1 MPLLLAVSMPVQMC
15 LGTHTHNGGGRD
27 GLTGRGM
34 VDGDWGRWGSGEG
47 LSEREQSSKQQAAA
61 GPGIAKPSTWGR
73 TKTGTGY
80 SLTDASD

>member
-1 MPLLLAVSMPVQMC
+1 
-15 LGTHTHNGGGRD
+15 
-27 GLTGRGM
+27 M

-47 LSEREQSSKQQAAA
+47 LRESEQSSKQQAAA
-61 GPGIAKPSTWGR
+61 GPGSAKPSTWGW